1 MRIFKYQLIFLS
13 NILLCAL
20 SVVVYVNSPIEY
32 SYGYNLLILVIFLI
46 ANFVYFN
53 FNNSFKQGVGF
64 ELLFFIAFL
73 MGNFIYPVFYYPS
86 NPNISLFQ
94 FSINS
99 SIINKSTSL
108 ALVAYSFY
116 LLFSSDYNLKL
127 SSLKVEYN
135 INKVHFFSILILSN
149 LFFLG
154 YFFAGGLTRLA
165 NVYEGTAQLGD
176 VGSDSYF
183 SVLFEITTVL
193 LSTLIF
199 LVKDKKYRLLG
210 LSYLFI
216 IILLFFST
224 GSRGMSI
231 SILLILLVGYSKS
244 IKKLNSFLVFF
255 GIFFGAV
262 LMYFLML
269 IRELGMGDL
278 SNASVAIDT
287 IENTSNLFDPF
298 MDLII
303 NNRNLYVLVDFVDRF
318 GDVKFLNS
326 VTSLFGLLPGVGF
339 FIDFFNV
346 PDYLVSGKLP
356 TYLEFGSNPSF
367 GLGTNMVGE
376 AYLSLGLYGVI
387 IVFSFFGYLVRYLRF
402 KNSLYAYIAFLLL
415 VGQAVFIVRSDYLF
429 PLRKILWGIFI
440 FYIITI
446 VFKKSKKLDSR

>member
-1 MRIFKYQLIFLS
+1 MLCVISIIVYELAPLIYSFEYNVFVLFFFLF
-13 NILLCAL
+13 
-20 SVVVYVNSPIEY
+20 
-32 SYGYNLLILVIFLI
+32 G
-46 ANFVYFN
+46 NFVYFN

-64 ELLFFIAFL
+64 ELLFFTAFL

-99 SIINKSTSL
+99 SVINKSTSL

-135 INKVHFFSILILSN
+135 INKVHFLSILILSN

-154 YFFAGGLTRLA
+154 YFFAGGLTRLED
-165 NVYEGTAQLGD
+165 VYEGTAQLGD
-176 VGSDSYF
+176 VGSVTYI
-183 SVLFEITTVL
+183 SVLFEIMTLL
-193 LSTLIF
+193 LSALIF

-216 IILLFFST
+216 IVLLFFST

-244 IKKLNSFLVFF
+244 IKKINSFFVFL

-269 IRELGMGDL
+269 LRELGMGDS

-287 IENTSNLFDPF
+287 IKNTSNFFDPF

-326 VTSLFGLLPGVGF
+326 VTSLFSLLPGVGF

-356 TYLEFGSNPSF
+356 TYLEFGSNPPF

-376 AYLSLGLYGVI
+376 AYLSLGLYGVV

-429 PLRKILWGIFI
+429 PLRKIVWGIFI
-440 FYIITI
+440 FYIVTI
-446 VFKKSKKLDSR
+446 VFKKPKKLVNR